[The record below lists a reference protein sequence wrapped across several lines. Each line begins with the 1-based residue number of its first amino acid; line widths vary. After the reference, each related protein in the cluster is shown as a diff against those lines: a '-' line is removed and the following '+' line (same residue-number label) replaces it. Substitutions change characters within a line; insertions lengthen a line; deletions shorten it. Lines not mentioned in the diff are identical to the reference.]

1 MAWIPKK
8 NIIRIIERSVD
19 SLNNIF
25 GKQITVKNFQVEI
38 TNVEQDS
45 WNILM
50 LPVRNF
56 ATIGGGGTKS
66 SDLRPF
72 STRRNFPRVAEFLF
86 VFSN

>member
-56 ATIGGGGTKS
+56 ATIGGGEDEVIWFK
-66 SDLRPF
+66 
-72 STRRNFPRVAEFLF
+72 A
-86 VFSN
+86 VFH